1 MENVTAIL
9 TSALK
14 NLPDTELVAIN
25 ARTAR
30 QLDLRV
36 EATWAD
42 DRPVEVSVAAIR
54 SAIQSPTT
62 EPEDD
67 GADL

>member
-30 QLDLRV
+30 QIGLRV
-36 EATWAD
+36 EPAWAD
-42 DRPVEVSVAAIR
+42 DRPVEVSAAAIR